1 MIEYLKGRLADCSPA
16 HAIIDCGG
24 VGYMLQISLHTYSR
38 LDRKADSCLL
48 FTHEIIREDAHE
60 LFGFADQDERWVFR
74 KLISVSGVGA
84 NTGRMILSA
93 LNPGEVRQAIV
104 SGNVGLM
111 KSIKGIGTKTA
122 ERIIVDLRDKIGIES
137 DGKQIFS
144 VGGNTVRQDALT
156 ALSSL
161 GFDRMKTEKTL
172 DKILAEQGPELRV
185 EDLVKLALKQL

>member
-1 MIEYLKGRLADCSPA
+1 
-16 HAIIDCGG
+16 
-24 VGYMLQISLHTYSR
+24 
-38 LDRKADSCLL
+38 
-48 FTHEIIREDAHE
+48 
-60 LFGFADQDERWVFR
+60 
-74 KLISVSGVGA
+74 
-84 NTGRMILSA
+84 MILSA